1 MSESNIETEASVQ
14 SSQLGNVDD
23 GNLTNEMDIIYHNM
37 DSTSNFYTFRQQ
49 RNGTL
54 EDCIQRLARQIEAG
68 CYDKVVSILG
78 GSNNFT
84 IIVETALSQAQLYEK
99 DWPSCEKRS

>member
-1 MSESNIETEASVQ
+1 MSESNIEAEASMKFSQPILVD
-14 SSQLGNVDD
+14 SS
-23 GNLTNEMDIIYHNM
+23 NLTNEMDVIYHNM
-37 DSTSNFYTFRQQ
+37 DSTSNCYTFRQQ

-54 EDCIQRLARQIEAG
+54 EECIQRLARQIEAG
-68 CYDKVVSILG
+68 CYDKVVSIPG

-84 IIVETALSQAQLYEK
+84 TIVETALSQAQLYGK

>member
-1 MSESNIETEASVQ
+1 MSESNIETEASIR

-23 GNLTNEMDIIYHNM
+23 GSLTNEMDVIFHNM
-37 DSTSNFYTFRQQ
+37 DSTSNFHTFRQQ

-54 EDCIQRLARQIEAG
+54 EECIQRLARQIEAG
-68 CYDKVVSILG
+68 CYDKVMSVSG

-84 IIVETALSQAQLYEK
+84 IVVETALSQAQLSEK
-99 DWPSCEKRS
+99 DWPSCEKLS